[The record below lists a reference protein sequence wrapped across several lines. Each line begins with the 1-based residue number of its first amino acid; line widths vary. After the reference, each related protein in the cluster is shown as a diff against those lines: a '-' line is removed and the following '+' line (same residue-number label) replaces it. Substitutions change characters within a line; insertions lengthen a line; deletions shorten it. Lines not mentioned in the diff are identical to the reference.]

1 MEQRENLY
9 LPLSGKKKSTDDR
22 TITKRVVQ
30 DYLPTS
36 TTTDKVMSE
45 LKVVYLNANE
55 PIIKHDPIKK
65 RGKRLT
71 ASEKR
76 TMHIYDLP
84 KKGVKYEYF
93 EPLNKLWQGYMK
105 ELYGQGQQL
114 QFPQKLLKA
123 DYHGAII
130 KVTKSSNPL
139 LVGSTGIVIQETQ
152 NLFKIITKENKIKS
166 IPKSK
171 TVFQVEL
178 DICACTFTLYGQ
190 QLLTRA
196 AERAA
201 KKFKAKPT
209 IDL

>member
-1 MEQRENLY
+1 MNE
-9 LPLSGKKKSTDDR
+9 
-22 TITKRVVQ
+22 
-30 DYLPTS
+30 
-36 TTTDKVMSE
+36 M
-45 LKVVYLNANE
+45 KVVYLDASE
-55 PIIKHDPIKK
+55 PITKHDPTKK

-76 TMHIYDLP
+76 AMQIYDIP
-84 KKGVKYEYF
+84 KKGVKYELF
-93 EPLNKLWQGYMK
+93 EPLHNLWQGYMK
-105 ELYGQGQQL
+105 ELYSQGQSNSL
-114 QFPQKLLKA
+114 QFAQKLLKA

-152 NLFKIITKENKIKS
+152 NLFKIITKENKVKS

-178 DICACTFTLYGQ
+178 DCCSCSFTLYGQ